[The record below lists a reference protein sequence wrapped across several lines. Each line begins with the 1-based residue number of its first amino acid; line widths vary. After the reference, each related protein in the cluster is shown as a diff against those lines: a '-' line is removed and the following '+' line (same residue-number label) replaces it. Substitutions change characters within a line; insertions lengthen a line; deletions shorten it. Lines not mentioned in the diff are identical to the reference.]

1 MKKPLPVEG
10 CSSHFSCIVADM
22 FNFFVSQ
29 VSNEAAIVSKV
40 LSKSDCGRE
49 TCDNSQWSLS
59 WLRIEVPRHG
69 GEKAGATGTWR
80 AGELKFGCSYMN
92 HTFCFSLFLVSI
104 PVFYSLGKILL
115 FMHLIRSIQTHS
127 TPCTRPSTSLQ
138 VHLSKS
144 RDWQNV

>member
-49 TCDNSQWSLS
+49 RRATILNGLS
-59 WLRIEVPRHG
+59 RGCGLRCPDMEERRQGQREP
-69 GEKAGATGTWR
+69 E
-80 AGELKFGCSYMN
+80 ELEN
-92 HTFCFSLFLVSI
+92 
-104 PVFYSLGKILL
+104 
-115 FMHLIRSIQTHS
+115 
-127 TPCTRPSTSLQ
+127 
-138 VHLSKS
+138 
-144 RDWQNV
+144 